1 MHKKNLIKEIKPMDW
16 LIMALA
22 IYLMGFRIDYGALN
36 TIDIIYLVT
45 FTLWLVMFVIRLYLL
60 SKKE

>member
-60 SKKE
+60 SKK